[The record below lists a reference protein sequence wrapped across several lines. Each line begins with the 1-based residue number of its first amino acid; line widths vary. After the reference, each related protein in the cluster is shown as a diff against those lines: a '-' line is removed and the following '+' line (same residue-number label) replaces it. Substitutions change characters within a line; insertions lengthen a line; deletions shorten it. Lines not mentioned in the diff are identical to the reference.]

1 MCSRAQPGALW
12 CLLTVSDLGWRVGL
26 LITFQIGGVSPLL
39 RGFLDLGCWKALQ
52 WEQALSGTGPPA
64 FYSGADSVLHTFPSL
79 SQTQL
84 ERCRAV
90 IPARKLKAGLGV
102 GASSRPLAALG
113 SQAQLRWLSAPPPK
127 LVPPK
132 SWEEQILRSS
142 SEKSRGGQW
151 VHGVAASLL
160 QPPRSHLGKGASG
173 TSVAFLP
180 GADVKPVPLIRTCP
194 GPVPRPKG
202 ATSC

>member
-1 MCSRAQPGALW
+1 MADSSG
-12 CLLTVSDLGWRVGL
+12 TVSWLPAKLPPLPAGWHPGPDARGPA
-26 LITFQIGGVSPLL
+26 GG
-39 RGFLDLGCWKALQ
+39 Q
-52 WEQALSGTGPPA
+52 
-64 FYSGADSVLHTFPSL
+64 
-79 SQTQL
+79 QL